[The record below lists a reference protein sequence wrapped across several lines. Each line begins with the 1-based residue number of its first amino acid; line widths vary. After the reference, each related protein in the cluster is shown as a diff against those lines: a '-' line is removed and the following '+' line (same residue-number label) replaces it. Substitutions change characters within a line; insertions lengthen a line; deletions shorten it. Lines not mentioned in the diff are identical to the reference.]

1 MNMCIYIVDSTYDL
15 WYMTN
20 YIYNIYVYA
29 FWHPLSLLTW
39 ALSPTRW
46 ENGTKMLLPHPCLNS
61 HVLYYAAD
69 AESGTTKG
77 IFLLCQV
84 NILVQGIGRGQFW
97 GWDSTRGLVGHE
109 FDIILSDFEMPKC
122 RSSVSSVS
130 GYPPKT
136 NTAPHRQVWKMIFLF
151 YQWDMLVSGS
161 VCFLS
166 QELPIPVVLLGF
178 SKGGA
183 VGDPQLLWQLH
194 PQRSSWVF

>member
-1 MNMCIYIVDSTYDL
+1 M
-15 WYMTN
+15 
-20 YIYNIYVYA
+20 
-29 FWHPLSLLTW
+29 
-39 ALSPTRW
+39 
-46 ENGTKMLLPHPCLNS
+46 
-61 HVLYYAAD
+61 
-69 AESGTTKG
+69 
-77 IFLLCQV
+77 
-84 NILVQGIGRGQFW
+84 
-97 GWDSTRGLVGHE
+97 GHE

-151 YQWDMLVSGS
+151 YQWDMFVSGS

-183 VGDPQLLWQLH
+183 VGDPQLLWL
-194 PQRSSWVF
+194 